1 MSTIVKFEDLEIWQK
16 TRMLVRD
23 LYRISNQNEFSKD
36 FALRNQIR
44 KAAISIM
51 SNIAEGFERDGNKEF
66 IQFLAIAKGSTGE
79 IRSQL
84 YIAMD
89 QKYLSPNEFDQIKNL
104 LMEIGRMICGM
115 IHYLTKSKIKGL
127 KYK

>member
-1 MSTIVKFEDLEIWQK
+1 MSTIQKIEDLEIWQK
-16 TRMLVRD
+16 ARLLVRD

-44 KAAISIM
+44 RGAISIM

-79 IRSQL
+79 VRSQL
-84 YIAMD
+84 YIALD
-89 QKYLSPNEFDQIKNL
+89 QNHINSNEFNRINDFII
-104 LMEIGRMICGM
+104 EIAKMINGM
-115 IHYLTKSKIKGL
+115 INYLTKSNIKGL